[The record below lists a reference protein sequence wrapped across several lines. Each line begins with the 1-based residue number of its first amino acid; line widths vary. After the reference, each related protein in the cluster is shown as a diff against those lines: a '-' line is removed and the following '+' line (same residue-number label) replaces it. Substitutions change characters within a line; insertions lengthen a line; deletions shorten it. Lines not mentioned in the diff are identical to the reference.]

1 MADFYNSFQ
10 NKQIYLNENKER
22 SSLIADQVRRAVQCF
37 EGAIEPEAT
46 EQLNQLEIRN
56 SVSTVNDFKIKLQ
69 TKLNTLQSAQQ
80 NTDFK
85 TPTYSTLFHTI
96 GNYVSDLVDY
106 NKAVALY
113 LNPSNNSATRMTILE
128 QLKST
133 YPIFEKLS
141 ALCQQILN
149 NYMGIADRADREE
162 VIRLYFAKVM
172 VIYSLYN
179 LIIKQFR
186 QNTYS
191 VIAENDLLKNIPF
204 LPQRFLD
211 CLLYTSPS
219 PRDLSTSRM
228 PSSA

>member
-1 MADFYNSFQ
+1 MTDFYNSLK
-10 NKQIYLNENKER
+10 NKQIQEYLNENKER
-22 SSLIADQVRRAVQCF
+22 SSLIADQVRRAVQRF
-37 EGAIEPEAT
+37 EGVVEPEAT

-56 SVSTVNDFKIKLQ
+56 SVSTVSDFKIKLQ
-69 TKLNTLQSAQQ
+69 TKLNTFQSAQQ

-85 TPTYSTLFHTI
+85 TPAYSTLFHTI

-106 NKAVALY
+106 NKAAALC
-113 LNPSNNSATRMTILE
+113 LNPSNTSATRKTILE

-149 NYMGIADRADREE
+149 NYMAIADRADREE

-211 CLLYTSPS
+211 VLKEFNLKP
-219 PRDLSTSRM
+219 DSTG
-228 PSSA
+228 

>member
-1 MADFYNSFQ
+1 MTDFYNSLK
-10 NKQIYLNENKER
+10 NKQIQEYLNENKER
-22 SSLIADQVRRAVQCF
+22 SSLIADQVRRAVQRF
-37 EGAIEPEAT
+37 EGVIEPEAT

-69 TKLNTLQSAQQ
+69 TKLNTFQSAQQ

-85 TPTYSTLFHTI
+85 TPAYSTLFHTI

-113 LNPSNNSATRMTILE
+113 LNPSNTSATRMTILE

-133 YPIFEKLS
+133 HPIFEKLS

-149 NYMGIADRADREE
+149 NYMAITDRADREE
-162 VIRLYFAKVM
+162 VIKLYFAKVM

-191 VIAENDLLKNIPF
+191 VIAENDLV
-204 LPQRFLD
+204 
-211 CLLYTSPS
+211 
-219 PRDLSTSRM
+219 
-228 PSSA
+228 